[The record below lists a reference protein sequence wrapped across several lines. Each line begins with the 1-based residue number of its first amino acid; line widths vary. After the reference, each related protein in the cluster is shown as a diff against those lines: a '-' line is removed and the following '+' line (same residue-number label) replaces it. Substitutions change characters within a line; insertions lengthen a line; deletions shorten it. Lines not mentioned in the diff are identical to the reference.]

1 MARKIMIFFVV
12 YLFGARPAAALE
24 AARSTLDDQVKVEV
38 TVYNHNLAL
47 VKDTRK
53 VSLPDGEGE
62 LRFMDVAS
70 AILPVTVRVQ
80 SLGAADRFKVLEQNY
95 EYDLMDRNKLLDKFV
110 GKTIRLIERKPFQDR
125 SDVVEAVLLSNNNNQ
140 PVYQINGEIH
150 LGHPGIHILPGLP
163 DNLIARPTLM
173 WLYANNG
180 ARTHDLE
187 ISYLTEGLDWKADY
201 VLVVDQ
207 KDEQGDLAGW
217 VTINNQSGASYRGAT
232 LKLVA
237 GDVNRVQEQSVMRH
251 KARAALM
258 DASEA
263 VAFSQEAFFEY
274 HIYDLQR
281 PTTIKDRQTKQ
292 ISLLES
298 SGVKLEKIYEVYGQA
313 GYYQR
318 EYRSRDPKQT
328 VEVRVGFKNSEANR
342 LGMPL
347 PGGVVRFYKRD
358 SKSQLQFIGEDR
370 IKHTPRDEQVSL
382 KVGDAFDVVAERRQ
396 TDFRQITRHLSES
409 AWEIKLRNRKEE
421 DITVRLV
428 EPMPSANWSM
438 TQHSHDFVK
447 KDAFTVYF
455 DVRVP
460 KDEEVAVSY
469 RVQAGL

>member
-1 MARKIMIFFVV
+1 MSRTLMIFFVLC
-12 YLFGARPAAALE
+12 LFSARPAASRE
-24 AARSTLDDQVKVEV
+24 VTQSTLDDQVKVEV
-38 TVYNHNLAL
+38 TVYNNNLAL

-53 VSLPDGEGE
+53 VSLPKGEGE

-80 SLGAADRFKVLEQNY
+80 SLGAAGRFKVLEQNY

-110 GKTIRLIERKPFQDR
+110 GKTIRLIDRNPFQDR

-173 WLYANNG
+173 WLYASTG
-180 ARTHDLE
+180 AETHDLE
-187 ISYLTEGLDWKADY
+187 ISYLTEGIGWKADY
-201 VLVVDQ
+201 ILVLDQ

-217 VTINNQSGASYRGAT
+217 VTVDNQSGAAYRDAT

-237 GDVNRVQEQSVMRH
+237 GEVNRLLDYPVEFEGANTRAMSV
-251 KARAALM
+251 KAAAF
-258 DASEA
+258 A
-263 VAFSQEAFFEY
+263 QEALFEY

-292 ISLLES
+292 ISLLEA
-298 SGVKLEKIYEVYGQA
+298 SGVKLEKTYEVYGQA
-313 GYYQR
+313 GYYQHN
-318 EYRSRDPKQT
+318 YRPRDPGQT
-328 VEVRVGFKNSEANR
+328 VEVKVGFKNSEANR

-347 PGGVVRFYKRD
+347 PGGVMRFYKKD
-358 SKSQLQFIGEDR
+358 SKGQLQFIGEDR
-370 IKHTPRDEQVSL
+370 VKHTPRDENVSL
-382 KVGDAFDVVAERRQ
+382 KVGAAFDVVAERRQ
-396 TDFRQITRHLSES
+396 TDFRQITRTLSES
-409 AWEIKLRNRKEE
+409 AWEIKLRNRKDE

-428 EPMPSANWSM
+428 EPMPANWAM
-438 TQHSHDFVK
+438 IQNSHDFVK
-447 KDAFTVYF
+447 KDAFTIYF

-460 KDEEVAVSY
+460 KDKEIPVTY